1 MNKYLRL
8 LLLGTVFMGVACGKQ
23 IPDDIIQ
30 PSEMEELLYDYHL
43 ALTMGN
49 DLSYSDRY
57 KRESYKNYV
66 FDKHGVTEAEF
77 DSSMVWY
84 TRNSTVLTDI
94 YKNLQKRYELAE
106 EQMRSE
112 LNKRSGQI
120 TVSLSGDSVDVWSDR
135 NLYWLTTSP
144 LTNRLNFD
152 LKADTTFHER
162 DILVFEADYNF
173 LSYQKNAAKAVVA
186 VNITFKNDSILGIS
200 KVIDRSGKEQLV
212 LQPDSAY
219 EYKSVSGFVY
229 FNNPDS
235 ADVSLLLNNIKL
247 VRYRENSFKSS
258 LPSSVQSV
266 SSNKNKPEESI
277 KEKNSIDKREEVKIS
292 ERKIRTENVQV
303 LKPAKGE

>member
-49 DLSYSDRY
+49 DLNYSDRY

-84 TRNSTVLTDI
+84 TRNSKVLTDI

-120 TVSLSGDSVDVWSDR
+120 MVSLSGDSVDVWSDR
-135 NLYWLTTSP
+135 NVYWLTNSP

-152 LKADTTFHER
+152 LKADTTFHAK
-162 DILVFEADYNF
+162 DLLVFEAEYNF
-173 LSYQKNAAKAVVA
+173 LSYQRNKAKAVVA
-186 VNITFKNDSILGIS
+186 INITFKNDSTLGIS

-219 EYKSVSGFVY
+219 EYKSINGFVY
-229 FNNPDS
+229 FSNPDS
-235 ADVSLLLNNIKL
+235 ADVSLLLNNIKF
-247 VRYRENSFKSS
+247 VRYRENSFKFSS
-258 LPSSVQSV
+258 TVQVANSS
-266 SSNKNKPEESI
+266 KNTQEDI
-277 KEKNSIDKREEVKIS
+277 KNDNNEVMKREEVKIS
-292 ERKIRTENVQV
+292 DRKIRTTNINAVKQGTAE
-303 LKPAKGE
+303 

>member
-49 DLSYSDRY
+49 DLNYSDRY

-84 TRNSTVLTDI
+84 TRNSKVLTDI

-120 TVSLSGDSVDVWSDR
+120 MVSLSGDSVDVWSDR
-135 NLYWLTTSP
+135 NVYWLTNSP
-144 LTNRLNFD
+144 FTNRLNFD
-152 LKADTTFHER
+152 LKADTTFHAK
-162 DILVFEADYNF
+162 DLLVFEAEYNF
-173 LSYQKNAAKAVVA
+173 LSYQRNKAKAVVA
-186 VNITFKNDSILGIS
+186 INITFKNDSTLGIS

-219 EYKSVSGFVY
+219 DYKSINGFVY
-229 FNNPDS
+229 FSNPDS
-235 ADVSLLLNNIKL
+235 ADVSLLLNNIKF

-258 LPSSVQSV
+258 STVQVANSS
-266 SSNKNKPEESI
+266 KNTQEDI
-277 KEKNSIDKREEVKIS
+277 KNDNNEVMKREEVKIS
-292 ERKIRTENVQV
+292 DRKIRTTNINAVKQGTAE
-303 LKPAKGE
+303 

>member
-49 DLSYSDRY
+49 DLNYSDRY

-84 TRNSTVLTDI
+84 TRNSKVLTDI

-120 TVSLSGDSVDVWSDR
+120 MVSLSGDSVDVWSDR
-135 NLYWLTTSP
+135 NVYWLTNSP

-152 LKADTTFHER
+152 LKADTTFHAK
-162 DILVFEADYNF
+162 DLLVFEAEYNF
-173 LSYQKNAAKAVVA
+173 LSYQKNKAKAVVA
-186 VNITFKNDSILGIS
+186 INITFKNDSTLGIS

-219 EYKSVSGFVY
+219 EYKSINGFVY
-229 FNNPDS
+229 FSNPDS
-235 ADVSLLLNNIKL
+235 AEVSLLLNNIKF
-247 VRYRENSFKSS
+247 VRYRESSFNSSS
-258 LPSSVQSV
+258 AVQV
-266 SSNKNKPEESI
+266 ANNNKNKQEDRENDNNEVM
-277 KEKNSIDKREEVKIS
+277 KMEEVKIS
-292 ERKIRTENVQV
+292 DRKIRTTNINAVKQGTAE
-303 LKPAKGE
+303 